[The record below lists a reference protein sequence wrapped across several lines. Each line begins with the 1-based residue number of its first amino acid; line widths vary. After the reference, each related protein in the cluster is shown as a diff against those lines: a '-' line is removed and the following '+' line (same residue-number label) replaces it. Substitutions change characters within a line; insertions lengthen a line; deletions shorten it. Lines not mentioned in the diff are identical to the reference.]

1 MNALY
6 LICGLGIA
14 SLIAEIISLKKWLVI
29 FVMIGVASAAVIATL
44 DWNTSTSY
52 FNDMLRIDNISI
64 AFSTLICAV
73 GALWIWMAYDY
84 FNNNETHITDQTALV
99 LFALV
104 GALILVSFNNMAMLF
119 LGIEILS
126 ISLYVLAGSKK
137 DSIFSNE
144 AAFKYFL
151 MGSFAT
157 GFLLM
162 GIALIYGATGSFDLI
177 KISQFTSDH
186 HAALPGFFYAGVL
199 MVMIGMA
206 FKVSAVPF
214 HFWAPDV
221 YQGSPISITAFM
233 STIVKIAAF
242 AAFLRLFLNCFSVV
256 QSTWLFTL
264 QAISLATIIL
274 SSITAVYQ
282 SNIKRILAYS
292 SVGHAGYVLLAMV
305 TGSADANGVIFYYLL
320 AYSVASLLAFTVLTQ
335 IEKQT
340 SDISINDLRGL
351 FNTNPLLAVSFT
363 IALLSMAGIPPLAG
377 FLGKYLVLN
386 LALSVGYIGFTIVAI
401 ITSLIGV
408 YYYFKIIISM
418 FQSAIEW
425 KKQDITF
432 STRLLIYLLVIL
444 IFVIGILPNYFQV
457 I

>member
-6 LICGLGIA
+6 IICGLGIA
-14 SLIAEIISLKKWLVI
+14 SLIAEIVNLKKWLV
-29 FVMIGVASAAVIATL
+29 VLVTIGIATAAAVATL
-44 DWNTSTSY
+44 DWNTTNSY
-52 FNDMLRIDNISI
+52 FNDMVMIDNISI
-64 AFSTLICAV
+64 AFTVLICLSAV
-73 GALWIWMAYDY
+73 LWFWLSHDY
-84 FNNNETHITDQTALV
+84 FKDETHITDQSALV

-104 GALILVSFNNMAMLF
+104 GALILTCFNNMSMLF

-137 DSIFSNE
+137 DSIFSTE

-162 GIALIYGATGSFDLI
+162 GIALIYGATGTFDLI
-177 KISQFTSDH
+177 KISQFTADH
-186 HAALPGFFYAGVL
+186 HSTLPSFFYAGVL
-199 MVMIGMA
+199 LVMVGMA

-221 YQGSPISITAFM
+221 YQGSPLAITAFM

-242 AAFLRLFLNCFSVV
+242 SAFLRLFLNCFSVV
-256 QSTWLFTL
+256 QNTWLFTL
-264 QAISLATIIL
+264 QAIALSTIIV

-282 SNIKRILAYS
+282 SNVKRLLAYS
-292 SVGHAGYVLLAMV
+292 SVGHAGYVLLALV
-305 TGSADANGVIFYYLL
+305 TGSPDANGVIFYYLFT
-320 AYSVASLLAFTVLTQ
+320 YSVASLLAFTVLTQ
-335 IEKQT
+335 LEKSD
-340 SDISINDLRGL
+340 SDISLTDLKGL
-351 FNTNPLLAVSFT
+351 FRSSPLLALAFT

-377 FLGKYLVLN
+377 FIGKYLVLN
-386 LALSVGYIGFTIVAI
+386 LALSVGYMGFVIVAI

-408 YYYFKIIISM
+408 YYYFKVIIALFQDAPDARERPISM
-418 FQSAIEW
+418 
-425 KKQDITF
+425 
-432 STRLLIYLLVIL
+432 STRFLIYVLVIL
-444 IFVIGILPNYFQV
+444 VLLVGIFPNLFQV